1 MPCEAR
7 ASAASCGRPS
17 IDAVAWGRS
26 RPRAVRVDARVV
38 TPRGCVP
45 SQRVRVGTRRAIA
58 TIGEGGP
65 WPGGRVT
72 IVAIMKLAPAVLLGA
87 LGSMSACFEDP
98 LPIAETES
106 TGAAGSGSSSATLGP
121 PTTGPDPD
129 STSATEPTTTTGS
142 GSTSSGPGEST
153 GEPPLAC
160 IDGVLDPPLGIPVA
174 MADTAPAGDDF
185 TGSCGGAGS
194 SDVAYQWDV
203 PYDGFFVLDT
213 QGSDFDTLLY
223 LYDDCGGNELWCND
237 NAEDTVSS
245 RVVAPFEQGERVL
258 VVVDGNAGESG
269 QAVLNI
275 DEVQCPS
282 ADLTGQ
288 ALPAQ
293 FSNAAGDSA
302 HGGGCGGEGNP
313 ERAFRWQA
321 AQAGL
326 YAFVADSGAFPPAVY
341 LERGPI
347 CDGPRIACNGAAFGH
362 SEVMRVIEAGEYVTI
377 IVDSQG
383 GTGNFDIDI
392 VPLAEECPGAALG
405 MMASGNIDAFPNTMS
420 SSCGPSGYMQGAM
433 FYPHGDATYSWT
445 SPGMV
450 GSNSGCDITVTSDF
464 PVALSLQEGTCDGPE
479 VQCEQGM
486 FDPTIGQ
493 YQATVSVGHIPPTD
507 FTVSLSRAS
516 EPFVG
521 APAFWI
527 EVGCWAVA

>member
-1 MPCEAR
+1 M
-7 ASAASCGRPS
+7 
-17 IDAVAWGRS
+17 
-26 RPRAVRVDARVV
+26 
-38 TPRGCVP
+38 
-45 SQRVRVGTRRAIA
+45 RVGTRGAIVA
-58 TIGEGGP
+58 NGEGGP

-72 IVAIMKLAPAVLLGA
+72 IVAIMKLGPAVLLGA
-87 LGSMSACFEDP
+87 LGSLSGCFEDP
-98 LPIAETES
+98 LPVAETES
-106 TGAAGSGSSSATLGP
+106 TGASGSEGSSTTVGP
-121 PTTGPDPD
+121 STTGPDPD
-129 STSATEPTTTTGS
+129 STGPEPTTATTVET
-142 GSTSSGPGEST
+142 STGPDDTT

-160 IDGVLDPPLGIPVA
+160 IDGVLDPPLGIPAA

-223 LYDDCGGNELWCND
+223 LFDDCGGNELWCND
-237 NAEDTVSS
+237 NAEDSVSS
-245 RVVAPFEQGERVL
+245 RVVASFEQGERVL

-293 FSNAAGDSA
+293 FSNAAGDSN
-302 HGGGCGGEGNP
+302 HGGTCGGDGNP

-321 AQAGL
+321 EQAGH
-326 YAFVADSGAFPPAVY
+326 YAFIADSDAFAPAVY
-341 LERGPI
+341 LQEGPI
-347 CDGPRIACNGAAFGH
+347 CGGPRLGCNGAAFGH
-362 SEVMRVIEAGEYVTI
+362 SEVMRTLAAGELVTI

-392 VPLAEECPGAALG
+392 VPLAEECPGMVLG
-405 MMASGNIDAFPNTMS
+405 AMASGNIDGFPNAMS
-420 SSCGPSGYMQGAM
+420 SSCGPSGYMEGGT

-464 PVALSLQEGTCDGPE
+464 PAALSLQEGTCDGPE
-479 VQCEQGM
+479 VQCEPSM
-486 FDPTIGQ
+486 FDPAIGQ
-493 YQATVSVGHIPPTD
+493 HRATVSVGHIPPTE